1 MGISF
6 SQIVGVHEQALA
18 LRDRRN
24 QVLATNIA
32 NADTPGYQARDID
45 FRTAMAKAAS
55 GSASQ
60 EGLSTT
66 SPLHMAGPSSAD
78 ASATGGLAGGDLK
91 YRVPNQPSLD
101 GNTVESQVEQ
111 AQFADNALRYQA
123 TLTFLGGEFS
133 SLKLAI
139 NGS

>member
-6 SQIVGVHEQALA
+6 NQALGVHEQALK
-18 LRDRRN
+18 LREQRH

-45 FRTAMAKAAS
+45 FAAAMAQAAKGQGQGGMTTTSSRHMQGAMTAS
-55 GSASQ
+55 G
-60 EGLSTT
+60 GV
-66 SPLHMAGPSSAD
+66 
-78 ASATGGLAGGDLK
+78 GGADLK
-91 YRVPNQPSLD
+91 YRTPHQPSLD

-111 AQFADNALRYQA
+111 AQFAENALRYQA
-123 TLTFLGGEFS
+123 TLSFLGGEFS

-139 NGS
+139 KGA

>member
-45 FRTAMAKAAS
+45 FRAAMAKAAA
-55 GSASQ
+55 GTSAQ
-60 EGLSTT
+60 ENLNTT
-66 SPLHMAGPSSAD
+66 SPLHLAGQSA
-78 ASATGGLAGGDLK
+78 ASGGLAGGDLQ